1 MYTDDHSS
9 EMDYAGMVTGIGN
22 GRVLTASQML
32 GASED
37 TWIREIVWVDPIAK
51 ITSMV
56 SINMSLSEYV

>member
-1 MYTDDHSS
+1 
-9 EMDYAGMVTGIGN
+9 MDYAGMFTGISYVC
-22 GRVLTASQML
+22 VLTASQML

>member
-1 MYTDDHSS
+1 MDH
-9 EMDYAGMVTGIGN
+9 AGMFMGADFEHM
-22 GRVLTASQML
+22 LTASQIL